1 MAVQLNYLAP
11 AGWQPEKADEQYVI
25 VQFKLQLA
33 TGVGENMFIQ
43 AAASVA
49 AESSTGTWT
58 TVEDRADSGMKTAD
72 DYKAIVFDINEHDH
86 MFKVAYRADLFEP
99 GNISGFLAGPAGN
112 IAGMK
117 MVQGL
122 RIFDIRFPR
131 SLVES
136 FPGPRFGI
144 DGLRQLLGQTEKQPI
159 LGTVPKPKVGRTAA
173 EQAILAKRLWSA
185 GDGSYDFIK
194 DDENLTSLPFNKF
207 EDRCRAILKVQRD
220 IEASGQS
227 KKLYLC
233 NVTHSDIDI
242 MLSRANLIAEEG
254 GRVMMMDIV
263 TTGFAAVHTM
273 RQKNPGLF
281 IHGHRAMHGFMTR
294 ESGAGIRGQG
304 SLWGFSVSMLTL
316 AKIYRLLG
324 VDSLHIGSPKSKMQD
339 YGESELIDAAMNPAE
354 VNGYD
359 SFSQFH
365 ITREEHHAY
374 QALSLNETKADANF
388 HTLGQNWYSLKP
400 VWSVASGGLHPGV
413 IDTVVNKLGRDIFI
427 QLGGGVLGHPGGAE
441 RGVEAALEARQ
452 AVMRGQTIKEYVK
465 TNPESALA
473 EAVAK
478 WGTEPKIVY

>member
-1 MAVQLNYLAP
+1 MAVQLNYIAP
-11 AGWQPEKADEQYVI
+11 AGWQPPKADDDYVI
-25 VQFKLQLA
+25 VLFKLQLA
-33 TGVGENMFIQ
+33 SGVGEDMFVQ

-58 TVEDRADSGMKTAD
+58 TVETRSDSGMVTAD
-72 DYKAIVFDINEHDH
+72 EYKALVFDVDQVNH
-86 MFKVAYRADLFEP
+86 MFKVAYPINLFEP
-99 GNISGFLAGPAGN
+99 GNISGFLAGPVGN

-122 RIFDIRFPR
+122 RIFDIRFPK
-131 SLVES
+131 SFVES

-144 DGLRQLLGQTEKQPI
+144 DDLRSMLGLSKRQPI
-159 LGTVPKPKVGRTAA
+159 LGTVPKPKVGRTAL

-207 EDRCRAILKVQRD
+207 EERCQAVLRVQRD
-220 IEASGQS
+220 LEAAGSN

-233 NVTHSDIDI
+233 NVTHSDIDVMI
-242 MLSRANLIAEEG
+242 KRAEMIAAEG
-254 GRVMMMDIV
+254 GRVMMLDVV
-263 TTGFAAVHTM
+263 TTGFAALHTM
-273 RQKNPGLF
+273 RKNNPGLF
-281 IHGHRAMHGFMTR
+281 IHAHRAMHGFITR
-294 ESGAGIRGQG
+294 ESGPGIRGQG
-304 SLWGFSVSMLTL
+304 SLWGFSVSMLVL

-339 YGESELIDAAMNPAE
+339 YGESELIDAAMNPDE

-359 SFSQFH
+359 PFSQFH
-365 ITREEHHAY
+365 ITVEETHALD
-374 QALSLNETKADANF
+374 ALRANETKSNSTY
-388 HTLGQNWYSLKP
+388 HTLGQKWYNIKP

-413 IDTVVNKLGRDIFI
+413 LDTVVAKLGTDIFI
-427 QLGGGVLGHPGGAE
+427 QLGGGVLGHPEGAV

-452 AVMRGQTIKEYVK
+452 AIMSGQTIIEFV
-465 TNPESALA
+465 TANPSSALA
-473 EAVAK
+473 AAVNK